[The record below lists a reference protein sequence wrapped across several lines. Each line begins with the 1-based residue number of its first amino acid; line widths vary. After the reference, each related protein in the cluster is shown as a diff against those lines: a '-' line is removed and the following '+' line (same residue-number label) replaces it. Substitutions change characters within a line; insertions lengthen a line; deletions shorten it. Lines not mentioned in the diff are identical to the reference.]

1 MFLYSKMKFSVLLIQ
16 SKLPG
21 ATAAIIGNIRIAAK
35 TFASNAFIYCFSKTA
50 IFNYTYRFTRM
61 ILHLFSFAGCLH
73 MTFKRAIHQSFIVFP
88 QNNLIIIYIRIKNVA
103 ARLLPSPPVL
113 HVPAIRG
120 IVLFFSPLLS

>member
-1 MFLYSKMKFSVLLIQ
+1 MKFSVLLIQ

-88 QNNLIIIYIRIKNVA
+88 QNNLIIIYIRIKT
-103 ARLLPSPPVL
+103 
-113 HVPAIRG
+113 
-120 IVLFFSPLLS
+120 

>member
-1 MFLYSKMKFSVLLIQ
+1 MKFSVLLIQ

-61 ILHLFSFAGCLH
+61 ILHLFSFAGCLY

-88 QNNLIIIYIRIKNVA
+88 QNNLIIIYIRIKT
-103 ARLLPSPPVL
+103 
-113 HVPAIRG
+113 
-120 IVLFFSPLLS
+120 

>member
-1 MFLYSKMKFSVLLIQ
+1 MRYRRTAQERTGYCGFLIDDRHSTNDSYLMFLYSKMKFSVLLIQ

-88 QNNLIIIYIRIKNVA
+88 QNNLIIIYIRIKT
-103 ARLLPSPPVL
+103 
-113 HVPAIRG
+113 
-120 IVLFFSPLLS
+120 

>member
-1 MFLYSKMKFSVLLIQ
+1 MKFSVLLIQ

-61 ILHLFSFAGCLH
+61 ILHLFFVCGLFAHDIQACDTPKFYCL
-73 MTFKRAIHQSFIVFP
+73 
-88 QNNLIIIYIRIKNVA
+88 
-103 ARLLPSPPVL
+103 SPE
-113 HVPAIRG
+113 
-120 IVLFFSPLLS
+120 